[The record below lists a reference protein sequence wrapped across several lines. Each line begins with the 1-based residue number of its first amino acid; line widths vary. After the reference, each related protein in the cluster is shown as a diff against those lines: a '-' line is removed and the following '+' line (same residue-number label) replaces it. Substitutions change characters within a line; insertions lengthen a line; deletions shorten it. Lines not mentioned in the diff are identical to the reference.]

1 MEISTRQQL
10 QQLQQEQQGRERD
23 VVLRSKLPEYEALRP
38 AQNPPAA
45 TINGLDKLVQEL
57 HRIFRDD
64 VVDIEHVSE
73 VMASYRSNPADWKKF
88 AKFDRFRYTRNLV
101 DEGNGKFNLMIL
113 CWGPDHG
120 SAVHDHAD
128 AHCFMKML
136 QGKLSEV
143 RFQWPDQEH
152 VERDEEDGDDGA
164 EGRPLEELSRTDLLL
179 NDVCYINDSMGL
191 HRVENPSHSDPAV
204 SLHLYCPPFSSC
216 SVFNQ
221 RTGKRTPCSVT
232 FWSKRGKKIDKEAR
246 SATVPE
252 DN

>member
-1 MEISTRQQL
+1 MEITTA
-10 QQLQQEQQGRERD
+10 QEVR
-23 VVLRSKLPEYEALRP
+23 LRSKLPAYEALRP
-38 AQNPPAA
+38 AQTPDSP
-45 TINGLDKLVQEL
+45 INGLDKLVAEL

-64 VVDIEHVSE
+64 VVNIEHVSE
-73 VMASYRSNPADWKKF
+73 VMASYQSNAADWKKF

-136 QGKLSEV
+136 QGTLSEV
-143 RFQWPDQEH
+143 RFSWPDQDQQRREGL
-152 VERDEEDGDDGA
+152 EDEEADE
-164 EGRPLEELSRTDLLL
+164 EGRPLEELSRTDLRLD
-179 NDVCYINDSMGL
+179 DVAYINDSMGL

-204 SLHLYCPPFSSC
+204 SLHLYSPPFSSC

-221 RTGKRTPCSVT
+221 RTGRRSQCSVT
-232 FWSKRGKKIDKEAR
+232 FWSKRGKKVDKEAR
-246 SATVPE
+246 SATTPE